1 MGNKWS
7 NMTSWFQDGLD
18 RKKLVK
24 EFNNS
29 AKASFVNGNVPAL
42 LKCSISK
49 GYKPYKHTNSA
60 FFFTG
65 IRVVAYT
72 NSSLP
77 EHDLNMLG
85 HTILADK
92 RIVRLLVSL
101 GWDTLEVHSDKGE
114 TGLRWKIID
123 FVN

>member
-49 GYKPYKHTNSA
+49 GYKPYKHTYSA

-114 TGLRWKIID
+114 TGLRWKLID